1 MTHEQRKAMKARRN
15 EALAAQVEQIIADE
29 GLTQA
34 SVSKLTSINA
44 ARLNQWL
51 KGTYLGDNEK
61 IEQAIQRWID
71 SRESEAELDGKL
83 PADTDWVRTPSA
95 SSVLSA
101 LSFSQMAG
109 AISVIYGGAGIGK
122 TTAIRNYQNRAP
134 NVWLVTATPTVARP
148 GPILTRIAQALNL
161 RTTGAVHVI
170 ESNIIERVQGTR
182 GLIVID
188 EAQHLCHRSLDSIR
202 AIHDA
207 TGVGVCLSGNE
218 IVYAQLTGGTRA
230 IGFAQLFSRVSKR
243 VRLSKPQDGDI
254 AAILDAWKID
264 DKASRKFC
272 MAIGRRPGALRG
284 LSQTLRLATLFANNV
299 GQPLSEQIIR
309 DAWADLGGDL

>member
-1 MTHEQRKAMKARRN
+1 MTREQRQNMKAKRN
-15 EALAAQVEQIIADE
+15 EALADAVEQIIADE
-29 GLTQA
+29 SLTQA
-34 SVSKLTSINA
+34 SVSKLTNINA

-61 IEQAIQRWID
+61 IEQAIQRWLD

-95 SSVLSA
+95 SSVMSA
-101 LSFSQMAG
+101 LSFAQMAG
-109 AISVIYGGAGIGK
+109 SISVVYGGAGIGK
-122 TTAIRNYQNRAP
+122 TTAIRTYQNQAP
-134 NVWLVTATPTVARP
+134 NVWVVTATPTVARP
-148 GPILTRIAQALNL
+148 GPILTRIAQGLNL
-161 RTTGAVHVI
+161 RTTGAVHIV

-188 EAQHLCHRSLDSIR
+188 EAQHLCHRALDSIR

-207 TGVGVCLSGNE
+207 TGVGICLSGNE

-254 AAILDAWKID
+254 TAILDAWGIT
-264 DKASRKFC
+264 DKQSRKFC
-272 MAIGRRPGALRG
+272 LAIGKRPGALRG

-299 GQPLSEQIIR
+299 GEPLSLQIIR
-309 DAWADLGGDL
+309 DAWTDLGGDL